1 MFSPE
6 GPKLWYTLPRVL
18 DYQSQTSNVNTSST
32 DLVIVGTGVAG
43 LYAALCAAAEAEVE
57 LVSKG
62 SLVSSATY
70 LAQGGVAAA
79 ARPGDTPALHAE
91 DTLHAGRGLCRPS
104 AVRALTEEAP
114 ARIVD
119 LIELGVDFEDEPG
132 LEGGHSVPR
141 IFHAGGAATG
151 KEIARALAERVRAH
165 PRIHVSEGEEVLG
178 LWRSHGRCVG
188 VLTDRRS
195 ISARATLLAT
205 GGAAALW
212 ERTTNPS
219 GALGQGIALAFHA
232 GAAVADLEFM
242 QFHPTALS
250 GSSLLLSE
258 ALRGAGALL
267 LDDHGER
274 FTDELAPRDVVARA
288 IDARG
293 TALLDLRPVERA
305 RFPGLMARIVEAGFD
320 PGEEPIP
327 VAPAAHYT
335 MGGIVTDL
343 DGRTEVEGLYAAGES
358 ACTGVHG
365 ANRLASNS
373 MLECLVFGRRAALSG
388 LDEPV
393 PPSVLDA
400 PEAPVAE
407 PPVTPEL
414 RRALWSDAGLVR
426 DRAGLERVRESDN
439 LVARLVAESALVR
452 EESRGAHFRVDVP
465 HQDPRFAAHV
475 VLRPGQEPVLERWT

>member
-1 MFSPE
+1 
-6 GPKLWYTLPRVL
+6 LTVRA
-18 DYQSQTSNVNTSST
+18 SST

-43 LYAALCAAAEAEVE
+43 LYAALCAASEADVQ
-57 LVSKG
+57 LISKG
-62 SLVSSATY
+62 PLVSSASY

-79 ARPGDTPALHAE
+79 ARPGDSPALHAE
-91 DTLHAGRGLCRPS
+91 DTLYAGRGLCRPS

-119 LIELGVDFEDEPG
+119 IVDLGVEFEAEPG
-132 LEGGHSVPR
+132 REGGHSVSR
-141 IFHAGGAATG
+141 VFHSGGAATG
-151 KEIARALAERVRAH
+151 KEIARVLADRVRAQ
-165 PRIHVSEGEEVLG
+165 PRIRVSEGEQVMG
-178 LWRSHGRCVG
+178 LWTSGGRCAG
-188 VLTDRRS
+188 VVTDRRAV
-195 ISARATLLAT
+195 SARATLLAT

-212 ERTTNPS
+212 QRTTNPA
-219 GALGQGIALAFHA
+219 GALGQGLALAYRA

-293 TALLDLRPVERA
+293 SALLDLRPVERA
-305 RFPGLMARIVEAGFD
+305 RFAGLMARIEEAGYD

-335 MGGIVTDL
+335 MGGVLTDL
-343 DGRTEVEGLYAAGES
+343 DGRTEVAGLYAAGEV

-373 MLECLVFGRRAALSG
+373 LLECLVFGRRAALAALGES
-388 LDEPV
+388 EPV
-393 PPSVLDA
+393 SLDPPTGP
-400 PEAPVAE
+400 PEEDEVSAE
-407 PPVTPEL
+407 L
-414 RRALWSDAGLVR
+414 QGAFWRDAGLVR
-426 DRAGLERVRESDN
+426 DRAGLERLRRRDH
-439 LVARLVAESALVR
+439 LIARLVAESALAR
-452 EESRGAHFRVDVP
+452 EESRGAHFRADFP
-465 HQDPRFAAHV
+465 EQHSRFEAHV
-475 VLRPGQEPVLERWT
+475 VLRPGQEPVLERWL